1 MRKIIALEAVIL
13 AMFAGPAWVTS
24 EDTVIEQ
31 SASKQVITLDVCPS
45 TLAHIRNDWSLI
57 FPLENKRLMLVWCE
71 YYATKPS
78 EVTKEPYEPMESWDP
93 LPCRISAK
101 ISTDRGRSWS
111 DTFTLQDNTAVL
123 NVKHPNL
130 LRLASDPSKILFI
143 YTMRYTEGREIRIF
157 MKRSIDE
164 CETWSKPVQISSL
177 PGVHYLMADRILQLD
192 SGRIILPIFHSDSG
206 FPFDGLC
213 YYSDDDGDTWQTSKT
228 KMELSGRGAQG
239 PSVAVLKDG
248 SLLAILRTSLGTL
261 YKSYSHDQGEN
272 WTKPVS
278 TGLPSP
284 DSMPVIK
291 RIPTTGDLLLIW
303 NNIYDP
309 KHPDFQNG
317 YGPRNPLTSAISR
330 DEGNTWQ
337 YTKNIEDR
345 RPGVGATAAV
355 TFLGNEALVSYYT
368 QGLRMPEHEKFE
380 IRLKIIPI
388 DWFYH

>member
-1 MRKIIALEAVIL
+1 MREIIALGAVIL
-13 AMFAGPAWVTS
+13 AMVAGPAWTTS
-24 EDTVIEQ
+24 EVTTIEQ
-31 SASKQVITLDVCPS
+31 SASKQIVTLDVCLS

-78 EVTKEPYEPMESWDP
+78 EVLRYELSHYSDP

-111 DTFTLQDNTAVL
+111 ETFTLQDNTAVL

-130 LRLASDPSKILFI
+130 LRLASDPNKILFF
-143 YTMRYTEGREIRIF
+143 YTVRYADEKEIRIF
-157 MKRSIDE
+157 MKRSNDE

-177 PGVHYLMADRILQLD
+177 PGVHYLMADRIFQLD
-192 SGRIILPIFHSDSG
+192 SGRIILPVCQSDSG
-206 FPFDGLC
+206 PPFDAFC

-228 KMELSGRGAQG
+228 KMELSGHGAQG
-239 PSVAVLKDG
+239 PSVVVLKDG

-284 DSMPVIK
+284 AAMPVIK

-309 KHPDFQNG
+309 KHPDFRNG
-317 YGPRNPLTSAISR
+317 HGPRNPLASAISQ

-345 RPGVGATAAV
+345 RPGVSATAAV
-355 TFLGNEALVSYYT
+355 TFLGNEALVTYYT
-368 QGLRMPEHEKFE
+368 QGARLSESDRFDV
-380 IRLKIIPI
+380 RLKIIPI

>member
-1 MRKIIALEAVIL
+1 MV
-13 AMFAGPAWVTS
+13 
-24 EDTVIEQ
+24 
-31 SASKQVITLDVCPS
+31 SKQIVTLDVCPS

-57 FPLENKRLMLVWCE
+57 FPLKNERLMLVWCE

-78 EVTKEPYEPMESWDP
+78 EVLRYEKSHYSDP

-111 DTFTLQDNTAVL
+111 ETFTLQDNTAVL

-130 LRLASDPSKILFI
+130 LRLASDPNKILFI
-143 YTMRYTEGREIRIF
+143 YTMRYAGEREIRIF
-157 MKRSIDE
+157 MKRSNDE

-192 SGRIILPIFHSDSG
+192 SGRIILPVFQSDSG
-206 FPFDGLC
+206 LPFDAFC

-228 KMELSGRGAQG
+228 KMELSGHGAQG
-239 PSVAVLKDG
+239 PSVVVLKDG
-248 SLLAILRTSLGTL
+248 SLLAILRTSLGAL

-284 DSMPVIK
+284 ASTPLIK

-309 KHPDFQNG
+309 EHPDFQNG
-317 YGPRNPLTSAISR
+317 HGPRNPLTSAISQ
-330 DEGNTWQ
+330 DEGNSWQ
-337 YTKNIEDR
+337 YIKNIEDR
-345 RPGVGATAAV
+345 RPGSTSTPAV

-368 QGLRMPEHEKFE
+368 QGKRLPEHEKFNV
-380 IRLKIIPI
+380 RLKIIPI